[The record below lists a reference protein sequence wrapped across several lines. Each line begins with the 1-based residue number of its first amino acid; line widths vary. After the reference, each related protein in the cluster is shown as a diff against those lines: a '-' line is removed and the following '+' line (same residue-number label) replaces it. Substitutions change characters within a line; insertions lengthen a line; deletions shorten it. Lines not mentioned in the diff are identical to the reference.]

1 MYARSQTWIGNGL
14 PPVLPASRRRGLGA
28 APTIFVAAQPGV
40 SQAVSDQAC
49 RVAGGSPV
57 DALID
62 ANGVPSPAGCDVPTV
77 PELPGW
83 CSFPGAA
90 SLFDACDMN
99 AVTQANANAY
109 GIYTVGQGTAG
120 PSTGIDQAKAL
131 ADAAAAVDAAQPLP
145 DCSYWAAANQPLLSN
160 FLGPSLVGS
169 LMGRSESCQAD
180 PNAVP
185 AWVLY
190 GGALVLGLA
199 LWGALK

>member
-1 MYARSQTWIGNGL
+1 
-14 PPVLPASRRRGLGA
+14 
-28 APTIFVAAQPGV
+28 
-40 SQAVSDQAC
+40 
-49 RVAGGSPV
+49 
-57 DALID
+57 
-62 ANGVPSPAGCDVPTV
+62 
-77 PELPGW
+77 
-83 CSFPGAA
+83 
-90 SLFDACDMN
+90 MN

-131 ADAAAAVDAAQPLP
+131 ADEAAAIDAAQPLP

-169 LMGRSESCQAD
+169 LMGPGGSCQAD

-185 AWVLY
+185 AWMLY
-190 GGALVLGLA
+190 GGALLLGVV